1 MSGDVLGF
9 IMDSTIGFIVLATLI
24 VMSASF
30 FSSRT
35 SVKTRAEEKATGT
48 DLSKAA

>member
-9 IMDSTIGFIVLATLI
+9 IMDSTIGFIVLVTLI
-24 VMSASF
+24 VMSASY

-35 SVKTRAEEKATGT
+35 SAKTRAEEKATGT
-48 DLSKAA
+48 DQFKAA